1 MAGKEEFVIGEQ
13 EEIKKPVSSA
23 VSLLYTHATRG
34 RERRKDQKKMQA
46 NRNRN
51 RKGAEQ
57 NRTEQNSAA
66 SPSVSRVTLKA
77 VSLGFFCLCA
87 ARKIQVLLEP
97 VCGAKRCLDH
107 QALSQL
113 SLFHHTKLSL
123 KVLASDLIAITSWII
138 HSRIIVD
145 GKAVLSHL
153 PFPHSVLVCPS
164 TCASA
169 SASASASAPALR
181 RNTAAEKAIT
191 LLLCPFYCFL
201 IQHVRLLP

>member
-1 MAGKEEFVIGEQ
+1 MGSKKKSRSQSVLLSLCFTRTRQEEEKEEKT
-13 EEIKKPVSSA
+13 KKKCKQ
-23 VSLLYTHATRG
+23 TET
-34 RERRKDQKKMQA
+34 ETEK
-46 NRNRN
+46 
-51 RKGAEQ
+51 EQ

>member
-34 RERRKDQKKMQA
+34 RERRKDQKKKCKQTETETE
-46 NRNRN
+46 
-51 RKGAEQ
+51 KEQ

>member
-34 RERRKDQKKMQA
+34 RERRKDQKKKCKQTETETE
-46 NRNRN
+46 
-51 RKGAEQ
+51 KEQ

-169 SASASASAPALR
+169 SASLQCINRLSR
-181 RNTAAEKAIT
+181 AECMFRGSRAR
-191 LLLCPFYCFL
+191 LLC
-201 IQHVRLLP
+201 